1 MYEEIGFQQKKIA
14 DVLWD
19 GSLDVTRMLDTVKPD
34 DPKLLHK
41 LTVIQDRL
49 EEVQTRINGI
59 ALTLAQQ
66 EEPYEEMKIHD

>member
-19 GSLDVTRMLDTVKPD
+19 VSLDATRMLDTVKPD
-34 DPKLLHK
+34 DPELSSKLA
-41 LTVIQDRL
+41 VMQDTL
-49 EEVQTRINGI
+49 NEVQIRINGI
-59 ALTLAQQ
+59 ISMLAQ